1 MGTRSGRFDSYRPDC
16 GFRIMVI
23 TSACGAEDMG
33 PIPIGHISIK
43 IKALGPNRAMLG
55 RRGTVRFGYLGE

>member
-1 MGTRSGRFDSYRPDC
+1 
-16 GFRIMVI
+16 MVI